1 MAKGNKVPLLGRN
14 WLEHIKLNWSEIFS
28 VHHMNPVKDLVLG
41 YDKLFEEG
49 EGRITD
55 IKAHITLKEQAK
67 PVFRRARPVP
77 YALKKPLEDKLD
89 ALEREGILIKVDHS
103 SWASPVVLVPKP
115 DKSIRMCGDYKVSI
129 NPWVKTDGYPLP
141 TVQDLFA
148 TLAGGKV
155 FTKIDLKQAY
165 QQLEV
170 DEKSQEFLMKAC
182 TDTQDSLLG
191 VSNVPSIFQAAMDKI
206 PQDVKNS
213 ICYLDDTLISGANE
227 VEHI

>member
-1 MAKGNKVPLLGRN
+1 M
-14 WLEHIKLNWSEIFS
+14 S
-28 VHHMNPVKDLVLG
+28 V
-41 YDKLFEEG
+41 
-49 EGRITD
+49 
-55 IKAHITLKEQAK
+55 
-67 PVFRRARPVP
+67 
-77 YALKKPLEDKLD
+77 
-89 ALEREGILIKVDHS
+89 IL
-103 SWASPVVLVPKP
+103 PVPKP
-115 DKSIRMCGDYKVSI
+115 DKSIRLCVDYKVSI
-129 NPWVKTDGYPLP
+129 NPWVSIAYHTRLICNPSWWKS
-141 TVQDLFA
+141 
-148 TLAGGKV
+148 